1 MPVDVIQL
9 LKEAGLASEDV
20 HLTDNDNDRY
30 DNNFLSPKNLNG
42 KLLPIFHIKSF
53 LRMDKEIHLQRVHH
67 IARPCNDYLGPYNYY
82 LVQLSRY
89 DKILD
94 RILVNARFYTTLAAH
109 LEIDGPVNYS
119 LKGFSKLAHELINH
133 FDKTRFAYCAYK
145 RACYY
150 ADEETIAVL
159 TDIRQIAI
167 DIALHRSIGELHL
180 LNISKYNEK
189 LATLETTIKSLE
201 KTARSNAHYG
211 RLWSALHFF
220 LATIKKIIPTDFLKA
235 KCENANQEAN
245 KYDAL
250 KYTSTHTAQSV
261 RLFQEKIGVKEI
273 KAEIDTLLRNKN
285 KA

>member
-30 DNNFLSPKNLNG
+30 ENNFLSPKNLNG
-42 KLLPIFHIKSF
+42 KLLPIFHIESF
-53 LRMDKEIHLQRVHH
+53 LRKDKEIHLQRVHH
-67 IARPCNDYLGPYNYY
+67 IAPPYNYY
-82 LVQLSRY
+82 LGELSRY
-89 DKILD
+89 DKTLDTILD
-94 RILVNARFYTTLAAH
+94 NARFYTTLAAH

-261 RLFQEKIGVKEI
+261 RLFQQNIGAKAMQAEI
-273 KAEIDTLLRNKN
+273 KDLIKTKKPERV
-285 KA
+285 